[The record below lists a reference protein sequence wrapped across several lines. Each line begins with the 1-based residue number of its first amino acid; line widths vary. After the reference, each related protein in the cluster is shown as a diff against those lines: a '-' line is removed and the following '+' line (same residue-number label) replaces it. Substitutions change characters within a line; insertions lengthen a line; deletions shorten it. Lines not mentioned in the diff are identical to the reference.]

1 MGILC
6 VGSGEGRTEKEQE
19 GEPNQTKLNPQGMSG
34 TGVKPGPRRWEVSA
48 LPSGTVS
55 YLNL

>member
-1 MGILC
+1 MLVVVKGGLKKNKK
-6 VGSGEGRTEKEQE
+6 V
-19 GEPNQTKLNPQGMSG
+19 NQTKLNPQVMSG
-34 TGVKPGPRRWEVSA
+34 TGVKPRPRRWEVSA